1 MKIFQVSR
9 ANGSANYT
17 EFRISVR
24 GITTALSPAV
34 TAMTTTDHLWGI
46 VLAGSAEHRSGRGPH
61 HRRPRRSRVPASARH
76 ILFRQALDRAARLI
90 EPDRLYAVL
99 ARDHC
104 AYYDTELSDLP
115 GVRRILQPAYRGSA
129 PELFLPV
136 LRIFD
141 EDPHATVVVIPSDQL
156 VDGEARLMAYAGRA
170 AQAVARRPDLVVVI
184 GAHPLEVPC
193 TWIDPGELVEGLEPL
208 AVRAVRRFVTR
219 PTRGEA
225 AALYAD
231 DALVN
236 THVVIAKARALVDL
250 GRRYLPDVLE
260 TLEPLE
266 SAFGLPEER
275 LLCDAL
281 YEQMPYADIAHAL
294 FARPQHAAVLSVSDV
309 RISTKHST
317 PFVHAL
323 AS

>member
-1 MKIFQVSR
+1 MF
-9 ANGSANYT
+9 A
-17 EFRISVR
+17 R
-24 GITTALSPAV
+24 GTRTAACSLI
-34 TAMTTTDHLWGI
+34 TAMTSNHLWGI
-46 VLAGSAEHRSGRGPH
+46 VLAGSTEHRQGRGPH
-61 HRRPRRSRVPASARH
+61 DRRLRRPRAPSSTRR

-99 ARDHC
+99 ARDHG

-115 GVRRILQPAYRGSA
+115 GVRRIRQPAYRGSA

-136 LRIFD
+136 LRIFN

-156 VDGEARLMAYAGRA
+156 VDGEARLMSYVGRA

-184 GAHPLEVPC
+184 GAHPLGVEVPC

-208 AVRAVRRFVTR
+208 AIREIRRFVTR
-219 PTRGEA
+219 PARGEA

-236 THVVIAKARALVDL
+236 THVVIAKAHALVEL

-275 LLCDAL
+275 LLCEAL

-309 RISTKHST
+309 RISTSDPT
-317 PFVHAL
+317 FSVHAL

>member
-1 MKIFQVSR
+1 M
-9 ANGSANYT
+9 
-17 EFRISVR
+17 
-24 GITTALSPAV
+24 
-34 TAMTTTDHLWGI
+34 MTDHLWGI
-46 VLAGSAEHRSGRGPH
+46 VLAGSAERRPVRGPH
-61 HRRPRRSRVPASARH
+61 QRRLRPSLVPPSARPR
-76 ILFRQALDRAARLI
+76 LFRQAIDRASRLI
-90 EPDRLYAVL
+90 EPNRLCAVL

-104 AYYDTELSDLP
+104 EYYDTELGGLP
-115 GVRRILQPAYRGSA
+115 GVRRIVQPAYRGSA

-136 LRIFD
+136 LRIAS
-141 EDPHATVVVIPSDQL
+141 EDPHATIVVIPSDQF
-156 VDGEARLMAYAGRA
+156 VDGAARLMAYVGRA

-184 GAHPLEVPC
+184 GAHPLGLDVPC
-193 TWIDPGELVEGLEPL
+193 AWIEPGHPVEGLETL

-236 THVVIAKARALVDL
+236 THVVIAKARALADL

-266 SAFGLPEER
+266 TAFGMPEER
-275 LLCDAL
+275 LMCEAV

-294 FARPQHAAVLSVSDV
+294 FVRPQHAAVLSVSDV
-309 RISTKHST
+309 RISTEDAAS
-317 PFVHAL
+317 FVGAL

>member
-1 MKIFQVSR
+1 
-9 ANGSANYT
+9 
-17 EFRISVR
+17 
-24 GITTALSPAV
+24 
-34 TAMTTTDHLWGI
+34 MTSDHLWGI
-46 VLAGSAEHRSGRGPH
+46 VLAGSAEYRPARGPH
-61 HRRPRRSRVPASARH
+61 NRRLRRSPAPRSARH
-76 ILFRQALDRAARLI
+76 LLFRQALDRAARLI
-90 EPDRLYAVL
+90 EPDRLCAVL
-99 ARDHC
+99 PRDHC

-115 GVRRILQPAYRGSA
+115 GVRRILQPAYRGSG

-136 LRIFD
+136 LRIAY

-156 VDGEARLMAYAGRA
+156 VDGEARLMAYVGRA
-170 AQAVARRPDLVVVI
+170 AQAVARRPDLVIVI
-184 GAHPLEVPC
+184 GAHPLGLEVPC
-193 TWIDPGELVEGLEPL
+193 TWIEPDEPVEGLETL
-208 AVRAVRRFVTR
+208 AVRTVRRFVAR

-266 SAFGLPEER
+266 AAFGMPEER
-275 LLCDAL
+275 LLCEAV

-294 FARPQHAAVLSVSDV
+294 FVRPQHAAVLPVPDV
-309 RISTKHST
+309 RISTEDST
-317 PFVHAL
+317 PGVHAL

>member
-1 MKIFQVSR
+1 MF
-9 ANGSANYT
+9 T
-17 EFRISVR
+17 R
-24 GITTALSPAV
+24 GTRTAACSLI
-34 TAMTTTDHLWGI
+34 TAMTSNHLWGI
-46 VLAGSAEHRSGRGPH
+46 VLAGSTEHRQGRGPH
-61 HRRPRRSRVPASARH
+61 DRRLRRPRAPSSTRR

-99 ARDHC
+99 ARDHG

-115 GVRRILQPAYRGSA
+115 GVRRIRQPAYRGSA

-136 LRIFD
+136 LRIFN

-156 VDGEARLMAYAGRA
+156 VDGEARLMSYVGRA

-184 GAHPLEVPC
+184 GAHPLGVEVPC

-208 AVRAVRRFVTR
+208 AIREIRRFVTR

-236 THVVIAKARALVDL
+236 THVVIAKAHALVEL

-275 LLCDAL
+275 LLCEAL

-309 RISTKHST
+309 RISTSDPT
-317 PFVHAL
+317 FSVHAL

>member
-1 MKIFQVSR
+1 MF
-9 ANGSANYT
+9 A
-17 EFRISVR
+17 R
-24 GITTALSPAV
+24 GTRTAACSLI
-34 TAMTTTDHLWGI
+34 TAMTSNHLWGI
-46 VLAGSAEHRSGRGPH
+46 VLAGSTEHRQGRGPH
-61 HRRPRRSRVPASARH
+61 DRRLRRPRAPSSTRH

-99 ARDHC
+99 ARDHG

-115 GVRRILQPAYRGSA
+115 GVRRIRQPAYRGSA

-136 LRIFD
+136 LRIFN

-156 VDGEARLMAYAGRA
+156 VDGEARLMSYVGRA

-184 GAHPLEVPC
+184 GAHPLGVEVPC

-208 AVRAVRRFVTR
+208 AIREIRRFVTR

-236 THVVIAKARALVDL
+236 THVVIAKAHALVEL

-275 LLCDAL
+275 LLCEAL

-309 RISTKHST
+309 RISTSDPT
-317 PFVHAL
+317 FSVHAL

>member
-1 MKIFQVSR
+1 MF
-9 ANGSANYT
+9 A
-17 EFRISVR
+17 R
-24 GITTALSPAV
+24 GTRTAACSLI
-34 TAMTTTDHLWGI
+34 TAMTSNHLWGI
-46 VLAGSAEHRSGRGPH
+46 VLAGSTEHRPG
-61 HRRPRRSRVPASARH
+61 RPRVPSSTRH

-99 ARDHC
+99 ARDHG

-115 GVRRILQPAYRGSA
+115 GVRRIRQPAYRGSA

-136 LRIFD
+136 LRIFN

-156 VDGEARLMAYAGRA
+156 VDGEARLMSYVGRA

-184 GAHPLEVPC
+184 GAHPLGVEVPC

-208 AVRAVRRFVTR
+208 AIREIRRFVTR

-236 THVVIAKARALVDL
+236 THVVIAKAHALVEL

-275 LLCDAL
+275 LLCEAL

-309 RISTKHST
+309 RISTSDPT
-317 PFVHAL
+317 FSVHAL